1 MVTYLGETDILKNMC
16 EKFNI
21 PTGSVYNY
29 MYSHNYE
36 CNINEAFEYC
46 VKHYKPIVRPKVG
59 DKIGI
64 LCCSNGQK
72 KSYKEKIGRLE
83 DTLRT
88 IGLEP
93 IFCDYIYEKEL
104 RHGRCY

>member
-1 MVTYLGETDILKNMC
+1 ML
-16 EKFNI
+16 
-21 PTGSVYNY
+21 
-29 MYSHNYE
+29 
-36 CNINEAFEYC
+36 
-46 VKHYKPIVRPKVG
+46 KVG

-93 IFCDYIYEKEL
+93 IFCDYIYEK
-104 RHGRCY
+104 